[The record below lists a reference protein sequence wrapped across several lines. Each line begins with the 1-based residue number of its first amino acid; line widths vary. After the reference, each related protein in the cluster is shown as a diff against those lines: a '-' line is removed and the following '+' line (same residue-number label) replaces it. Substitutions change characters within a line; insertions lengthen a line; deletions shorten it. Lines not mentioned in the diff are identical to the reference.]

1 MVLDKRSGRG
11 TIKRCCLIGGKQ
23 WAEVANKHLA
33 LNGHDLRIDHRT
45 LAEQGISLEPQH
57 KIGAAV
63 ARDRLVRMED
73 HQRIARENGDKLLA
87 DPSIALNAIT
97 RQQSTFTHQ
106 DIARFVN
113 RHTVDAEQFSL
124 VYEKV
129 KSHESIVLLGK
140 DEKDRERFT
149 TSEMLNLE
157 SKMMERADGL
167 SKSDTHSVR
176 EAHQA
181 KALSQKSLTPEQK
194 TAFDHLVGQGDLK
207 CVVGFA
213 GTGKSYLLGAAKE
226 AWEAEGYNVHGVTL
240 SGIAAE
246 NLEGSSGIDS
256 RTFAS
261 RSYYWDKGEQLN
273 EKRCVGG
280 G

>member
-1 MVLDKRSGRG
+1 M
-11 TIKRCCLIGGKQ
+11 
-23 WAEVANKHLA
+23 H
-33 LNGHDLRIDHRT
+33 GHDIRIDHRT

-63 ARDRLVRMED
+63 AKDRFVRMED
-73 HQRIARENGDKLLA
+73 HQRIARDGDKLLA

-113 RHTVDAEQFSL
+113 RHTVDSEQFSL

-129 KSHESIVLLGK
+129 KSHDSIVLLGK
-140 DEKDRERFT
+140 DDKDRERFT
-149 TSEMLNLE
+149 TSDMLNLE
-157 SKMMERADGL
+157 SKMMERSVWL
-167 SKSDTHSVR
+167 SKTDIHTVSDTH
-176 EAHQA
+176 QT
-181 KALSQKSLTPEQK
+181 KALSHKSLTPEQK
-194 TAFDHLVGQGDLK
+194 TAFDHSVGQGDLK

-261 RSYYWDKGEQLN
+261 RSYYWDKGEQLLTKKDVLVVD
-273 EKRCVGG
+273 EAGMLSSRQMARLMEEAHHWWC
-280 G
+280 